1 MKKILKKFPD
11 YYLIF
16 CIYALIGWLYEVIW
30 LWFVVPP
37 YHFVNR
43 GVLFGP
49 FLPIYGFGMLILI
62 FMLDKFMNKKH
73 QINQPIYLII
83 SVLTAVT
90 FIFVTIIEYTTPRIY
105 HVGDFLSKYGVG
117 LFITNLLVLSIVYFI
132 LKNTK
137 SKKIRKLDVTI
148 ILVFLLI
155 WVITT
160 VIEYASHF
168 MTDKLFHTMLWDYSR
183 DFLNVNKRINW
194 DASRNFAIGGT
205 VLLYTVQPFIEKLLR
220 NLSKNRKL
228 YITLIIGIP
237 MLIDLIVNVIS
248 KYIGLL

>member
-1 MKKILKKFPD
+1 M
-11 YYLIF
+11 
-16 CIYALIGWLYEVIW
+16 
-30 LWFVVPP
+30 
-37 YHFVNR
+37 
-43 GVLFGP
+43 
-49 FLPIYGFGMLILI
+49 
-62 FMLDKFMNKKH
+62 
-73 QINQPIYLII
+73 
-83 SVLTAVT
+83 
-90 FIFVTIIEYTTPRIY
+90 
-105 HVGDFLSKYGVG
+105 
-117 LFITNLLVLSIVYFI
+117 
-132 LKNTK
+132 
-137 SKKIRKLDVTI
+137 
-148 ILVFLLI
+148 I

-160 VIEYASHF
+160 LIEYASHF

>member
-117 LFITNLLVLSIVYFI
+117 LFITNLLVLSIAYFI

-137 SKKIRKLDVTI
+137 SKKIRKLDITI

-160 VIEYASHF
+160 LIEYASHF

>member
-117 LFITNLLVLSIVYFI
+117 LFITNLLVLGIVYFI